1 MKLRF
6 IFMLLCIFMLSSKGA
21 GKANPVNGPVRTD
34 TILIES
40 KKAAL
45 FIVPTAEDINRLKF
59 RYNSEEDF
67 HIKTDNSA
75 QHLSKAKTYLEECKV
90 DVVVIDTTCR
100 VINFANNFYV
110 DLSDTASIGNPLL
123 DILLYRDGLKPLLAS
138 SVEIKSE
145 APDYLGLSL
154 FEIVPDY
161 QATANEAEHFLSF
174 IVDYATNKK
183 FQKQRTLY
191 YAESIRVDANGNT
204 TTYPNEMRYT
214 FDSSLLMRGCYDVAF
229 YHINSGTVPS
239 KISFQEKSGNDM
251 VLTQWGLTGYRKIY
265 YFNRWKQGKWYL
277 LKTKEEFGSTGSDKQ
292 DQSSPENFESFIVKF
307 NNDPGFQKKRIV
319 FPLQCIHNSKDR
331 KIAVEISKRN
341 YTLQRPLV
349 GETSG
354 KIALYH
360 INPGEESSIEFAKD
374 NDTNDMVIRVWR
386 LTGYD
391 HVYYFERR
399 EGKWK
404 LSKIESNNPIDRLI
418 NE

>member
-75 QHLSKAKTYLEECKV
+75 QHLSKAKAYLEECKV

-154 FEIVPDY
+154 FEIIPGY
-161 QATANEAEHFLSF
+161 QAAANEAEHFLSF

-183 FQKQRTLY
+183 FQKQRTSY

-214 FDSSLLMRGCYDVAF
+214 FDSSLLMRGCYDIAF
-229 YHINSGTVPS
+229 YHINTGTVPS

-319 FPLQCIHNSKDR
+319 FPLQFIDHKSEGEVSAEINKR
-331 KIAVEISKRN
+331 KYKPQ
-341 YTLQRPLV
+341 TLLV
-349 GETSG
+349 GKTSE
-354 KIALYH
+354 KIALFH
-360 INPGEESSIEFAKD
+360 INPGQESCIDFVKD
-374 NDTNDMVIRVWR
+374 RNARDMVIRVGG
-386 LTGYD
+386 LTNYD
-391 HVYYFERR
+391 NVYYFKRIQ
-399 EGKWK
+399 GKWFLYK
-404 LSKIESNNPIDRLI
+404 MESHDPVEPAF